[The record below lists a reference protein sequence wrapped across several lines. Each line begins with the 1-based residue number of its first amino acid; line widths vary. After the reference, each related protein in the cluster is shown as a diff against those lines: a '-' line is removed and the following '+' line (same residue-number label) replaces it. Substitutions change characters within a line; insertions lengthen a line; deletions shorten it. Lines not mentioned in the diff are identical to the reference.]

1 MSEEMK
7 FQKLSEVELV
17 EEASENAHPLIEE
30 DGQIKR
36 AKGGLSGAGIPV
48 FDLTPYIMR
57 QPDCLNTEAASSGL
71 LMAYPT
77 LTEEE
82 VNAFLDFVSKSPGVL
97 VLHLDATFMAVGDTD
112 SNASYIINQLVSI
125 QLFDSGLADDAE
137 DSMRGVMMQCG
148 LADVFLSGST
158 GSSGLLSLVGF
169 MQGEAAAQFVLP
181 FGLAILMSA

>member
-112 SNASYIINQLVSI
+112 SNASYIINQLVST
-125 QLFDSGLADDAE
+125 QVFDSGEADAE
-137 DSMRGVMMQCG
+137 DSMRGVMMHG
-148 LADVFLSGST
+148 GIADIFVSGSA
-158 GSSGLLSLVGF
+158 GGSGLLSLVGF
-169 MQGEAAAQFVLP
+169 VEGEAAAQFVLP
-181 FGLAILMSA
+181 LGLVLMFPG